1 MGSEWMNQII
11 LESERLILRPW
22 ENEDVNDLQEGL
34 NNLEVSKWLAFVPYP
49 YTTDYARAFI
59 NFAQNTND
67 YEFAIVLKE
76 ESKVIG
82 GTSLSN
88 ISNIHKTAGGGI
100 WISQKYWGKGYGQE
114 AFGKRIEFA
123 FECLNLRKLENGYF
137 EGNEKSFRMQ
147 EHFGYKKEGIRRKK
161 FVCMATGK
169 IEDECLTGLLKEEWI
184 RK

>member
-100 WISQKYWGKGYGQE
+100 WISQK
-114 AFGKRIEFA
+114 
-123 FECLNLRKLENGYF
+123 
-137 EGNEKSFRMQ
+137 
-147 EHFGYKKEGIRRKK
+147 
-161 FVCMATGK
+161 
-169 IEDECLTGLLKEEWI
+169 
-184 RK
+184 